1 MAQRARGPSF
11 LPRVPTTFLLSVGPS
26 SPHPRRSVHLIQ
38 GGYFGTTSKN
48 ERHPASTLP
57 SSPKSFVKLECCLP
71 QALPN
76 DKTKTNK
83 QTNKTLIIKGGSEKE
98 RMQRAQTSESPLPRR
113 GWTRAYSVCRAHRRQ
128 AAASTCPQQERAARR
143 GGGGRSQHVMGT
155 VEGSLRDQLGL
166 LAWLPAARVRAWGV
180 LIFADSASSGLPVIS
195 KSL

>member
-1 MAQRARGPSF
+1 MGVKCAAQRARGPSF

-26 SPHPRRSVHLIQ
+26 SPHPRWSFHLIQ

-83 QTNKTLIIKGGSEKE
+83 QTKPSSLKVGPKRKGCNEPKPLSCLFPGEVGRAPTLCAGRTGDKPQRPHAPNRKE
-98 RMQRAQTSESPLPRR
+98 QPGEGAGE
-113 GWTRAYSVCRAHRRQ
+113 
-128 AAASTCPQQERAARR
+128 
-143 GGGGRSQHVMGT
+143 GRST
-155 VEGSLRDQLGL
+155 
-166 LAWLPAARVRAWGV
+166 
-180 LIFADSASSGLPVIS
+180 
-195 KSL
+195 